1 MSTAPSWDERARCRG
16 YFDVFF
22 PALRGDAKHVNH
34 TQALR
39 FCVSCPVK
47 RQCLEL
53 AMAAEG
59 SAAAGARY
67 GVFGGLTPAQRR
79 ELWDARQK
87 AVAA

>member
-1 MSTAPSWDERARCRG
+1 MNRPRWHERARCQG
-16 YFDVFF
+16 YFNVFF
-22 PALRGDAKHVNH
+22 PPNREDGKHASH

-39 FCVSCPVK
+39 VCVGCPVQ

-59 SAAAGARY
+59 SAAAGGRY

-79 ELWDARQK
+79 ELWDTRQK
-87 AVAA
+87 GAAA